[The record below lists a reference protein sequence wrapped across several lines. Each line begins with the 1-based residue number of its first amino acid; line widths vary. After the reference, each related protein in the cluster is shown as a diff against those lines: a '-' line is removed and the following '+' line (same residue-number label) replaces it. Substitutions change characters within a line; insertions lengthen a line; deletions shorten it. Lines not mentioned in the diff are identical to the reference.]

1 MDAKTPDTEEL
12 RSIKELAEEYGM
24 GESTVWLH
32 VKRHDLTRYRL
43 PRRPRLTLI
52 RRDDF
57 DRAINTPVTLD
68 RPGAEKGKAAA

>member
-1 MDAKTPDTEEL
+1 MDARTPDPEEL

-32 VKRHDLTRYRL
+32 VKRHDLTRYRV

-52 RRDDF
+52 RRGDF
-57 DRAINTPVTLD
+57 DRAVSTPT
-68 RPGAEKGKAAA
+68 PIGQGGGKEKAAA